1 VAFDGITK
9 RLARPLSRKAVRGG
23 PAVSKRTAGCIGGNV
38 VELCGPN
45 EALGFMSVIDGSFRT
60 STARVKETAE
70 LSVID
75 AHKFRFMVDR
85 YRTLRCI
92 SWK

>member
-1 VAFDGITK
+1 
-9 RLARPLSRKAVRGG
+9 
-23 PAVSKRTAGCIGGNV
+23 
-38 VELCGPN
+38 
-45 EALGFMSVIDGSFRT
+45 MSVIDGSFRT